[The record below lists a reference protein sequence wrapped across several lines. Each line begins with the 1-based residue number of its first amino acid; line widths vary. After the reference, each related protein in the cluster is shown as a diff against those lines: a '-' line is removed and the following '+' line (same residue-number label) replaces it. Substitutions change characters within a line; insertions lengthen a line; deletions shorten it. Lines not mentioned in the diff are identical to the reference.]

1 MRQRIIATAGVALIL
16 ATTYTVAG
24 AADQCPELSQ
34 AKATLNSG
42 KASLKKGPRALAGAK
57 QEDVQS
63 PRGQDIQSPR
73 SQQGVPV
80 PRGQQIQAPR
90 VAQAEA
96 LVKESQAAC
105 DKGDRA
111 LSARKANEALKLLKP

>member
-1 MRQRIIATAGVALIL
+1 MRHRTIAVTGLALIL
-16 ATTYTVAG
+16 ASTYGAAG
-24 AADQCPELSQ
+24 AADHCPELSQ
-34 AKATLNSG
+34 AKAALNSV

-57 QEDVQS
+57 HQDIQS
-63 PRGQDIQSPR
+63 PRDQDIQSPR
-73 SQQGVPV
+73 SQQEVPA

-90 VAQAEA
+90 VAQADA
-96 LVKESQAAC
+96 LVKESRAAC